1 MVRRLF
7 IISVLFNCFF
17 CVPAQKI
24 ATIPFE
30 QLFGGVILLKVQVG
44 DKPDTLNFIFD
55 SGSSHI
61 SLDSTTVAYLKLP
74 VTKTDNYISGIGG
87 IRKVSQVKN
96 LSLKIDSLKIEAL
109 DYNINNYNILSESSG
124 IRIDGIVGYAMI
136 SKYILNV
143 NFDSSLINVYPLGN
157 YKYPK
162 KGYLWKYRMDY
173 IPNTNIEIKDSRKI
187 NTSFYIDCGAGLGL
201 LISERFQTDSL
212 LYSSNKKILNTQ
224 IEGVGGKTNTK
235 ITVTKEMKIGPYKFK
250 NVPTYIYNDSFDIL
264 RYPGTVG
271 LIGNE
276 ILRRFNWVINYAKKE
291 IFLTPNSF
299 YIDPFDYSYTGLSI
313 YLVDG
318 IIRITEVMPLSPG
331 FKAGFQVDD
340 MLLSIE
346 NTIITSVKQAKDFL
360 QNARKYL
367 RVIVIR
373 NNKPVELVI
382 KVQSM
387 L

>member
-1 MVRRLF
+1 M
-7 IISVLFNCFF
+7 
-17 CVPAQKI
+17 
-24 ATIPFE
+24 E
-30 QLFGGVILLKVQVG
+30 G
-44 DKPDTLNFIFD
+44 
-55 SGSSHI
+55 
-61 SLDSTTVAYLKLP
+61 
-74 VTKTDNYISGIGG
+74 
-87 IRKVSQVKN
+87 
-96 LSLKIDSLKIEAL
+96 L
-109 DYNINNYNILSESSG
+109 DYNINDYSVLTESSG
-124 IRIDGIVGYAMI
+124 IRIDGIIGYALI

-143 NFDSSLINVYPLGN
+143 NFDSSLIHVYPTGN
-157 YKYPK
+157 YKYPR
-162 KGYLWKYRMDY
+162 KGYLWKYRLDY
-173 IPNTNIEIKDSRKI
+173 IPNTNIEIRDNRKI

-201 LISERFQTDSL
+201 LISERFQNDSL
-212 LYSSNKKILNTQ
+212 LYSSSKKILNTQ

-235 ITVTKEMKIGPYKFK
+235 ITVTKELKLGPYKFK
-250 NVPTYIYNDSFDIL
+250 SVPTYIYNDSFDIL

-271 LIGNE
+271 LVGNE
-276 ILRRFNWVINYAKKE
+276 ILRRFNWVLNYSRKE
-291 IFLTPNSF
+291 LFLTPNTF
-299 YIDPFDYSYTGLSI
+299 YTDPFDYSYTGLSI

-318 IIRITEVMPLSPG
+318 IIRITEVMPGSPG

-346 NTIITSVKQAKDFL
+346 NTVITSVKQAKDFL